1 MDRTDRFASVTG
13 HWWKFWLMPSH
24 QMVHTQQNSA
34 PVQVEH
40 PRDKEEAVVETVSQC
55 TLPVANM
62 MNTSGLTTILST
74 TAVTIWMALN

>member
-1 MDRTDRFASVTG
+1 MRT
-13 HWWKFWLMPSH
+13 H

-40 PRDKEEAVVETVSQC
+40 PRDKEEEAVVETVSQC

-62 MNTSGLTTILST
+62 MNTSGHTTILST